1 MTALKCTFIVQSAKK
16 THTSEDNRDTKM
28 VCCDTICTNYFIT
41 FNLKEKI
48 EKFLTVNASNIKC
61 TRSNDNIIRDIFDG
75 EVYKEL
81 SKTGFDPEKD
91 LTFNFSLDGA
101 PLSKSST
108 LQAWPIFITINE
120 IDLKF
125 RFKNIFT
132 AGFWISSSQMTN
144 DLNIKNLLTVFVN
157 KMKILQ
163 NTGYSSCNYCEIH
176 GIYESNAVRFPY
188 GNNVQ
193 LRTKKEWQKCARIAM
208 NTNKAAKGIKGCSPL
223 TDLQGFNI
231 IWGAP
236 PDYMHII
243 LLGVMKTLFEL
254 YFTNTGNPWY
264 IGSPKQRSLLDKKLF
279 EMKVPNYINR
289 KPRSVSKWKF
299 WKATEF
305 GNFLYYYIFILE
317 NVLPVEYYNHILHLR
332 AGLMLLLKRAVAK
345 DDVIKA
351 NEHFHNFVCY
361 FEILFGVQYSTFNI
375 HMLLHLSQSVK
386 KCGPLW
392 GFSAFPFEN
401 NLRIFRTLITGSK
414 IPTKQVVKKV
424 KVIQFLNMI
433 SHENINKEVLKFCEI
448 NYNVGYSISKLDR
461 PLKVGK
467 PLEVTFPWDNYTE
480 GEALAIQSLNIS
492 NKIILYGNIKFSH
505 FTVDTK
511 NNNTLFLVDG
521 KVGRVTKIFKNSE
534 SLYLL
539 FQEYKVAM
547 DYSGTIWKLINTTP
561 ANSNEECLKEDDQAN
576 LEKYE
581 RSIYEGH
588 NFISW
593 GSDGDGEVYLPKR
606 KVNPLQ
612 ETKIKEKE
620 IIFGSI
626 SFPEKPFLTISRR
639 PKHSLFVKDLVS
651 LLWSE
656 EDLSQ
661 RSLTGKKHYNS
672 KEIKQPLTPEKRFA
686 IEEAF
691 KDRLKKQQYHDA
703 TIALELKLVNRYI
716 AEKINDVKEV

>member
-41 FNLKEKI
+41 FNMKEKI

-163 NTGYSSCNYCEIH
+163 NTGVTYKSDNITKISRIFPLYCVADAPAKAKILNFTNHSGYSSCNYCEIH

-208 NTNKAAKGIKGCSPL
+208 NTNKAVKGIKGSTPL

-264 IGSPKQRSLLDKKLF
+264 IGSPKQ
-279 EMKVPNYINR
+279 
-289 KPRSVSKWKF
+289 
-299 WKATEF
+299 
-305 GNFLYYYIFILE
+305 
-317 NVLPVEYYNHILHLR
+317 
-332 AGLMLLLKRAVAK
+332 
-345 DDVIKA
+345 
-351 NEHFHNFVCY
+351 
-361 FEILFGVQYSTFNI
+361 Q
-375 HMLLHLSQSVK
+375 
-386 KCGPLW
+386 
-392 GFSAFPFEN
+392 
-401 NLRIFRTLITGSK
+401 
-414 IPTKQVVKKV
+414 
-424 KVIQFLNMI
+424 
-433 SHENINKEVLKFCEI
+433 
-448 NYNVGYSISKLDR
+448 
-461 PLKVGK
+461 
-467 PLEVTFPWDNYTE
+467 

-511 NNNTLFLVDG
+511 NNNTVFLVDG

-539 FQEYKVAM
+539 FQEYKVLSMGNALPQAKTIDLLQTM
-547 DYSGTIWKLINTTP
+547 KKNLTQTSKISSDSEYS
-561 ANSNEECLKEDDQAN
+561 
-576 LEKYE
+576 
-581 RSIYEGH
+581 
-588 NFISW
+588 
-593 GSDGDGEVYLPKR
+593 SDGDGEVYLPKR
-606 KVNPLQ
+606 KVDEYENKIINQKKKIKTLQ
-612 ETKIKEKE
+612 NAVEVLKSKNASLETDYDTLKKKLNRDGSNAGIEESSCKEMLKILLQQTTEIKASLKTTLEEPSSRNKNKEKE

-691 KDRLKKQQYHDA
+691 KDRLKKQQYHDV
-703 TIALELKLVNRYI
+703 TIAAELKLVNRYI
-716 AEKINDVKEV
+716 AEKINDVRKCKSRRNLNMIYDIENNNIPREEEKDLSENEPTSNDMIN

>member
-1 MTALKCTFIVQSAKK
+1 MIAMINFISGSNILPETLFKLFAPLKTYDSFEMHFYCAKCRN

-41 FNLKEKI
+41 FNMKEKI

-157 KMKILQ
+157 RMKILQ
-163 NTGYSSCNYCEIH
+163 NTGVTYKNDKITKISRIFPLYCVADAPAKAKFLNFINHSGYYSCNYCEIH
-176 GIYESNAVRFPY
+176 GIYESNAVRFF

-208 NTNKAAKGIKGCSPL
+208 NTNKAVKGIKGSTPL

-243 LLGVMKTLFEL
+243 LLGVMRTLFEL

-279 EMKVPNYINR
+279 EIKVPNYINR

-317 NVLPVEYYNHILHLR
+317 NILPVEYYKHILHLR

-424 KVIQFLNMI
+424 K
-433 SHENINKEVLKFCEI
+433 
-448 NYNVGYSISKLDR
+448 
-461 PLKVGK
+461 
-467 PLEVTFPWDNYTE
+467 
-480 GEALAIQSLNIS
+480 
-492 NKIILYGNIKFSH
+492 
-505 FTVDTK
+505 
-511 NNNTLFLVDG
+511 
-521 KVGRVTKIFKNSE
+521 
-534 SLYLL
+534 
-539 FQEYKVAM
+539 
-547 DYSGTIWKLINTTP
+547 
-561 ANSNEECLKEDDQAN
+561 
-576 LEKYE
+576 
-581 RSIYEGH
+581 
-588 NFISW
+588 
-593 GSDGDGEVYLPKR
+593 
-606 KVNPLQ
+606 NPLQ
-612 ETKIKEKE
+612 ETKIKEMKL
-620 IIFGSI
+620 FLDQ
-626 SFPEKPFLTISRR
+626 FPSLKNRSLQFLGR
-639 PKHSLFVKDLVS
+639 PKNSLFVKDLMKIYRSV
-651 LLWSE
+651 
-656 EDLSQ
+656 LSQ
-661 RSLTGKKHYNS
+661 GRNIYNS

-703 TIALELKLVNRYI
+703 MIALELKLVNRYI
-716 AEKINDVKEV
+716 VEKINDVKKCKSRRNLNMTYDIQINYFIF

>member
-41 FNLKEKI
+41 FNMKEKI

-163 NTGYSSCNYCEIH
+163 NTGVTYKSDNITKISRIFPLYCVADAPAKAKILNFTNHSGYSSCNYCEIH

-511 NNNTLFLVDG
+511 NNNTVFLVDG

-561 ANSNEECLKEDDQAN
+561 ANSNEECLKVIEPN
-576 LEKYE
+576 LVK
-581 RSIYEGH
+581 
-588 NFISW
+588 
-593 GSDGDGEVYLPKR
+593 LPCII
-606 KVNPLQ
+606 VNDINN
-612 ETKIKEKE
+612 TSMY
-620 IIFGSI
+620 II
-626 SFPEKPFLTISRR
+626 
-639 PKHSLFVKDLVS
+639 
-651 LLWSE
+651 
-656 EDLSQ
+656 
-661 RSLTGKKHYNS
+661 
-672 KEIKQPLTPEKRFA
+672 
-686 IEEAF
+686 AF
-691 KDRLKKQQYHDA
+691 QGFM
-703 TIALELKLVNRYI
+703 EF
-716 AEKINDVKEV
+716 